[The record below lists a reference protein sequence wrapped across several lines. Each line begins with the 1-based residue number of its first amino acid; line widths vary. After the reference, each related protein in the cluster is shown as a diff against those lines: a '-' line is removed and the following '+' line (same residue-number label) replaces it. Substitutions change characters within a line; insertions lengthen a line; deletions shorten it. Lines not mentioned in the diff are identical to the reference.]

1 MNEKLSI
8 IINKLG
14 HSLGIVLLM
23 CVVTTISFYFWIGG
37 IYFSSYD
44 LNNKYN
50 MIIVP
55 IVIIMVFVLM
65 YFLYKKIKQIDL
77 E

>member
-44 LNNKYN
+44 LN
-50 MIIVP
+50 
-55 IVIIMVFVLM
+55 
-65 YFLYKKIKQIDL
+65 KK
-77 E
+77 